1 MRRLLLLCLPVVSAC
16 ALGPRTDTFVPASR
30 PAGALAEVSR
40 GDARFTAELLAV
52 TDTALLMLNTRARQ
66 IVLVPYTATTAVQ
79 FSQLP
84 VTFTLH
90 GGRVPAPE
98 LRDRLRLWSRFPP
111 GVTAEL
117 LQRLLAAYGQNSLE
131 VLPPCAAPD
140 C

>member
-1 MRRLLLLCLPVVSAC
+1 MRRLLLPGLLVVSAC
-16 ALGPRTDTFVPASR
+16 ALGPRTKTFAPVRR
-30 PAGALAEVSR
+30 PAGALADVSR
-40 GDARFTAELLAV
+40 GNAAFKAELLAV

-66 IVLVPYTATTAVQ
+66 IVLVPYTATTEVQ

-84 VTFTLH
+84 DAFTLH
-90 GGRVPAPE
+90 GGRVPPPE

-117 LQRLLAAYGQNSLE
+117 LHQLLAAYGQNSLE